1 MPQKVQP
8 IGKSSSPI
16 VNRVIQNSHAQ
27 QQPVA
32 VPGVCKGAQYNKQPV
47 QYPKGK

>member
-16 VNRVIQNSHAQ
+16 ANRAIQNSHAQ

-32 VPGVCKGAQYNKQPV
+32 VPGVTKSGQYNKQDVPV
-47 QYPKGK
+47 RGK